1 MASPVTL
8 DINDGI
14 ADITIDLPPV
24 NAINQAIRAGLLEC
38 FQSAIADDSVK
49 AIVLLAAG
57 RTYMAGA
64 DINEFD
70 TGVGDPAYYDVFR
83 VIENSDKIVVTA
95 LHGTALG
102 GGLETALA
110 CHYRCADANA
120 RMGLPELSLGIIPG
134 AGGSQRLP
142 RLIGAKAAVEMI
154 FGVAPIKAEQALE
167 LGLIDSIVESDLR
180 GYAIAWAKELVQEG
194 AAPRRT
200 GEMDVDLSG
209 YDKDF
214 LRGMR
219 ALAGKRMRG
228 QEAPERLLDAVEF
241 ATKLPL
247 EDGLAEEKRIGDA
260 AVASAESEAL
270 RHIFFAEREVAKV
283 PGIEK
288 STPRVEVEMVGI
300 LGSGTMGT
308 GIGIVFG
315 NAGYTVRIID
325 PSQESLDNCK
335 ATIEKT
341 QASQVERGRM
351 DQAKADDMLSRMS
364 YVTSYDGLADV
375 DLVIEAVFEDMDLK
389 KEIFAKLDDIC
400 KPGAIL
406 ASNSST
412 LNIDDM
418 AAVTSR
424 PGSVVGLH
432 FFSPANIMKLL
443 EIVRAE
449 KTSQEVLATAVDIG
463 KRIRKVAVVV
473 GIGSTFGFVGNRMMV
488 KGYIRE
494 ADQMLLEGASVQ
506 DVDKAIY
513 DFGLPMGPWT
523 MNDMGGVD
531 IMCSVLESTG
541 ARAANP
547 EPFYNVTLALGEAG
561 LLGQKTGQGFYRY
574 EKGDRTPIYN
584 PWIEEIIAGEAERLN
599 IAQTSL
605 TAEEIQQRCMFG
617 LINEGARILEE
628 GLVYRASDIDVIW
641 IYGYGFPR
649 FRGGPMFY
657 ADQIGLD
664 KVYETVRGYHETLG
678 NYWEPAPLLEQFAQE
693 GKKFSDWTPE

>member
-14 ADITIDLPPV
+14 AEITIDLPPV

-64 DINEFD
+64 DINEFN
-70 TGVGDPAYYDVFR
+70 TGVGSPAYYDVFR

-154 FGVAPIKAEQALE
+154 FGVAPIKAERALE
-167 LGLIDSIVESDLR
+167 LGLIDSIVEDDLR

-194 AAPRRT
+194 TAPRRT

-209 YDKDF
+209 YDEDF

-219 ALAGKRMRG
+219 TLAGKRMRG
-228 QEAPERLLDAVEF
+228 QEAPERLLEAVEF

-283 PGIEK
+283 PGIDR

-325 PSQESLDNCK
+325 PSQDSLDNCK
-335 ATIEKT
+335 AAIEKT
-341 QASQVERGRM
+341 QASQIERGRM
-351 DQAKADDMLSRMS
+351 DQAKADNMLSRMS

-375 DLVIEAVFEDMDLK
+375 DLVIEAVFEDMELK
-389 KEIFAKLDDIC
+389 KEIFAKLDEIC

-424 PGSVVGLH
+424 PESVVGLH

-506 DVDKAIY
+506 DVDTAIY

-574 EKGDRTPIYN
+574 EKGGRTPIYD
-584 PWIEEIIAGEAERLN
+584 PSIEEIIAGEAERLK
-599 IAQTSL
+599 IAQISL

-657 ADQIGLD
+657 ADQIGLG

-693 GKKFSDWTPE
+693 GKKFADWTPE

>member
-1 MASPVTL
+1 MTSPVTL
-8 DINDGI
+8 AVDDGI
-14 ADITIDLPPV
+14 AEITIDLPPV
-24 NAINQAIRAGLLEC
+24 NAINHAIRTGLLEC
-38 FQSAIADDSVK
+38 FQKAIADDSVH

-70 TGVGDPAYYDVFR
+70 TGVGEPAYYDVFR

-142 RLIGAKAAVEMI
+142 RLIGARAAVETV
-154 FGVAPIKAEQALE
+154 FGIVPIKAEKALE
-167 LGLIDSIVESDLR
+167 LGLIDKIVDGDLR
-180 GYAIAWAKELVQEG
+180 QGAISWTKELVQQG
-194 AAPRRT
+194 ASPRRT
-200 GEMDVDLSG
+200 GEMDVDVTG
-209 YDKDF
+209 YDDDF
-214 LRGMR
+214 LAEMR
-219 ALAGKRMRG
+219 TLAGKRMRG
-228 QEAPERLLDAVEF
+228 QEAPERLLEAVAV

-247 EDGLAEEKRIGDA
+247 EEGLVEEKRIGDA

-270 RHIFFAEREVAKV
+270 RHLFFAEREVTKV
-283 PGIEK
+283 PGIGK
-288 STPRVEVEMVGI
+288 SASRIEVETVGI

-308 GIGIVFG
+308 GIGIAFG

-325 PSQESLDNCK
+325 PSRESLDKCR
-335 ATIEKT
+335 AAIEKT

-351 DQAKADDMLSRMS
+351 DQATAADMLSRMS
-364 YVTSYDGLADV
+364 YVTSYDALADV
-375 DLVIEAVFEDMDLK
+375 DLVIEAVFEDMNLK
-389 KEIFAKLDDIC
+389 KKIFAKLDEIC

-418 AAVTSR
+418 AACTAR
-424 PGSVVGLH
+424 PEAVVGLH

-443 EIVRAE
+443 EIVRAG
-449 KTSQEVLATAVDIG
+449 KTSKEVLATAVDIG

-506 DVDKAIY
+506 EVDKAIY

-574 EKGDRTPIYN
+574 EKGDRTPIYD
-584 PWIEEIIAGEAERLN
+584 PSIENIIAVEAERLN
-599 IAQTSL
+599 VGRKSL
-605 TAEEIQQRCMFG
+605 TADEIQQRCIFG

-664 KVYETVRGYHETLG
+664 KVYETVRGYHGTLG
-678 NYWEPAPLLEQFAQE
+678 NYWQPAPLLEQFAKE
-693 GKKFSDWTPE
+693 GRKFADWAPE